1 MSDANNTTTNP
12 TTFTA
17 PTGGPPVRSQF
28 ANEPEMRE
36 LVELFVGELPQ
47 RTQSLMDAYNAQQWE
62 MVQRISHQLKGA
74 SAGYGF
80 PTIGAAAGRVEEVVK
95 TGPVSTQET
104 VAQLT
109 ESVKQLV
116 GLCQRVML

>member
-1 MSDANNTTTNP
+1 MSDTTNTTNS
-12 TTFTA
+12 TFTV

-47 RTQSLMDAYNAQQWE
+47 RTQTLMEAYNTQQWE
-62 MVQRISHQLKGA
+62 IVQRISHQLKGA

-95 TGPVSTQET
+95 SGPISTQET

-109 ESVKQLV
+109 ESVKQLIS
-116 GLCQRVML
+116 LCQRAAV

>member
-1 MSDANNTTTNP
+1 MSETTNTTNS
-12 TTFTA
+12 TFTV

-47 RTQSLMDAYNAQQWE
+47 RTQTLMDAYTAQQWE
-62 MVQRISHQLKGA
+62 IVQRISHQLKGA

-95 TGPVSTQET
+95 SGPISTEET

-109 ESVKQLV
+109 ESVKQLIS
-116 GLCQRVML
+116 LCQRAAV